1 MNTSNHLKKTPLWQL
16 FLLNFITLGVW
27 WAIWF
32 LVQREALN
40 KLHSREKMAK
50 KRLLFSAIA
59 LTLSALWSLFS
70 IIFVDLQVISIGLNG
85 LIALTAIG
93 AIINVATLVATI
105 ILTIEAL
112 RVRRILRDHF
122 KEFLGQDVH
131 ISLLWTL
138 ILQIFYLQY
147 KINRL

>member
-1 MNTSNHLKKTPLWQL
+1 MNTSNYLKKTPLWQL